1 MKKFAEKEN
10 EEEPNDTRYSLD
22 FPKKEKDIMFQSQ
35 TSLKENR
42 PLSAKP
48 LLFRKYIPKLKPV
61 QSYINPSF
69 MHLGGIKENFKPKKY
84 QENLLINKNNINIV
98 AEEDYEKGRAAWA
111 QDWVIFTIA
120 EVFKVNLVIL
130 RDFDEDFYT
139 LYSNYDII
147 NPDWN
152 TIVIKHGGNHFKAL
166 KWKISDDELE
176 KEISEEFK
184 EIYGKFEVECRN
196 IWLNL
201 KFGAAVST
209 KQLRDGYRRAIDQLD
224 LEWKRIKEKKDE
236 RMEVDDNIQ
245 DP

>member
-1 MKKFAEKEN
+1 MRAIAKAMNREESDYKEIKNKIVKYMKDNKERIEYEIGDKAWREFLEFAEN
-10 EEEPNDTRYSLD
+10 
-22 FPKKEKDIMFQSQ
+22 
-35 TSLKENR
+35 
-42 PLSAKP
+42 
-48 LLFRKYIPKLKPV
+48 
-61 QSYINPSF
+61 
-69 MHLGGIKENFKPKKY
+69 
-84 QENLLINKNNINIV
+84 
-98 AEEDYEKGRAAWA
+98 EKGRAAWA

-120 EVFKVNLVIL
+120 EVFEVNLVIL